1 MDIGVARILSGV
13 HFFPKKLTLTTFFSV
28 VALKD
33 CLNLPQ
39 NHLAKTVLKL
49 TLALAG
55 GGVHFVSWEVHLH
68 IFPVN

>member
-1 MDIGVARILSGV
+1 M
-13 HFFPKKLTLTTFFSV
+13 HFFAKKVDDFFLV

-33 CLNLPQ
+33 CLNIPP
-39 NHLAKTVLKL
+39 NPAKTILKL

-55 GGVHFVSWEVHLH
+55 GALRVLGVHLH